1 MTDNTPEEVTDET
14 AFEDEATG
22 TSSNRNV
29 LRTIGLTGA
38 SLLAVGG
45 TVAATAVAK
54 RRATAS
60 KSWRQKLPWAG
71 GKKLPW
77 QRK

>member
-1 MTDNTPEEVTDET
+1 MTDHTPET
-14 AFEDEATG
+14 ADHAHVEDEADG
-22 TSSNRNV
+22 QANNRAV
-29 LRTIGLTGA
+29 LRTAWLTGV
-38 SLLAVGG
+38 SLVAVGG

-54 RRATAS
+54 RRAATS